1 MEYSSSLLGYC
12 SADPRVLPTPAHHM
26 NHPYRLPLSHLF
38 SPQSKLFTMP
48 HHLSIDNCIEPRRIL
63 YKKPKTCL
71 RQFSNMRARPSLDIS
86 AAGCFRIAN
95 VAFPQATIVS
105 MM

>member
-1 MEYSSSLLGYC
+1 MGYSSSLRGYC
-12 SADPRVLPTPAHHM
+12 SAALQVLPTPAHHM
-26 NHPYRLPLSHLF
+26 NRPFRLPLAHPF
-38 SPQSKLFTMP
+38 SPQGQLFTMP

-63 YKKPKTCL
+63 YKKPTTCL
-71 RQFSNMRARPSLDIS
+71 KQFSNMRARPSLDIS

-95 VAFPQATIVS
+95 VAFPQATIVN

>member
-1 MEYSSSLLGYC
+1 MKYSSSLLGYC

-48 HHLSIDNCIEPRRIL
+48 RCSSIDICIEPRRTL

-71 RQFSNMRARPSLDIS
+71 RQFSNMRAKPSLDIS
-86 AAGCFRIAN
+86 AAGYFRIASG
-95 VAFPQATIVS
+95 AFPPATIVS
-105 MM
+105 TM